1 MNHDSL
7 DKNPTNVLERLHILV
22 DEKKLSGRQFAIS
35 IGLQPSSGG
44 KILGGITK
52 LSQTLANSIELV
64 HGYSAKWLLTGE
76 LPKYSSSKQLL
87 REQQL
92 LLELMEFGWAS
103 FPMLLM
109 VEKHLVDYML
119 KRDFSFITD
128 LMEGIQVLKTGPN
141 KDVLYSQR
149 DQYFDLERKLRE
161 TLRRYINDLAS
172 TDSEAALEML
182 LLIFDEER
190 NLKPNYPD
198 DPRDKYLGRSSGAY
212 STKILNIRGKMRE
225 CCELTL
231 KEKKLIEEARTAH
244 FVIKEE

>member
-35 IGLQPSSGG
+35 IGLQPSTGG

-76 LPKYSSSKQLL
+76 LPKYSSSKQLI

-92 LLELMEFGWAS
+92 LLELMEFGWGS

-119 KRDFSFITD
+119 KKDFSYITD
-128 LMEGIQVLKTGPN
+128 LMEGIQVLKTGL

-149 DQYFDLERKLRE
+149 DQYFDLERELRE

-172 TDSEAALEML
+172 TDSEAALKML
-182 LLIFDEER
+182 LLIFEEER

-198 DPRDKYLGRSSGAY
+198 VPRDKYLGRSSGAY

-244 FVIKEE
+244 LLTKEE

>member
-7 DKNPTNVLERLHILV
+7 DKNPSNVLERLHILV

-76 LPKYSSSKQLL
+76 LPKYSSSKQLIH
-87 REQQL
+87 EQQL
-92 LLELMEFGWAS
+92 LLELMEFDWAS
-103 FPMLLM
+103 FPILLM
-109 VEKHLVDYML
+109 VEKHLLDYML

-128 LMEGIQVLKTGPN
+128 LMEGIQVLKTGL
-141 KDVLYSQR
+141 KDVLISQR
-149 DQYFDLERKLRE
+149 DKYFDLERELRE
-161 TLRRYINDLAS
+161 TLRKYINDLAS

-182 LLIFDEER
+182 LLIFEEER

-198 DPRDKYLGRSSGAY
+198 VPRDKYLGRSSGAY

-225 CCELTL
+225 FCELTL

-244 FVIKEE
+244 LLTKEE

>member
-119 KRDFSFITD
+119 KKDFSYITD
-128 LMEGIQVLKTGPN
+128 LMEGIQVLKTGL

-149 DQYFDLERKLRE
+149 DQYFDLERELRE

-172 TDSEAALEML
+172 TDSEAALKML
-182 LLIFDEER
+182 LLIFEEER
-190 NLKPNYPD
+190 NLKPNYPVV
-198 DPRDKYLGRSSGAY
+198 PRDKYLGRSSGAH
-212 STKILNIRGKMRE
+212 STTILNIRGKMRE

>member
-7 DKNPTNVLERLHILV
+7 DKNPSNVLERLHILV

-76 LPKYSSSKQLL
+76 LPKYSSSKQLI

-92 LLELMEFGWAS
+92 LLELMEFGWGS

-119 KRDFSFITD
+119 KKDFSYITD
-128 LMEGIQVLKTGPN
+128 LMEGIQVLKTGL

-149 DQYFDLERKLRE
+149 DQYFDLERELRE

-172 TDSEAALEML
+172 TDSEAALKML
-182 LLIFDEER
+182 LLIFEEER

-198 DPRDKYLGRSSGAY
+198 TGEKYMGRSSGVH
-212 STKILNIRGKMRE
+212 STTILNIRGKMRE

>member
-92 LLELMEFGWAS
+92 LLELMEFGWGS

-119 KRDFSFITD
+119 KKDFSYITD
-128 LMEGIQVLKTGPN
+128 LMEGIQVLKTGL

-149 DQYFDLERKLRE
+149 DQYFDLERELRE

-172 TDSEAALEML
+172 TDSEAALKML
-182 LLIFDEER
+182 LLIFEEER

-198 DPRDKYLGRSSGAY
+198 TRDKYMGRSSGAY
-212 STKILNIRGKMRE
+212 STTILNIRGKMRE

>member
-7 DKNPTNVLERLHILV
+7 DKNPSNVLKRLHILV
-22 DEKKLSGRQFAIS
+22 DKKKLSGRQFAIS

-76 LPKYSSSKQLL
+76 LPKYSSSKQLI

-128 LMEGIQVLKTGPN
+128 LMEGIQVLKTGL
-141 KDVLYSQR
+141 KDVLISQR
-149 DQYFDLERKLRE
+149 DRYFDLERKLRE

-172 TDSEAALEML
+172 TDSEAALKML
-182 LLIFDEER
+182 LLIFEEER

-198 DPRDKYLGRSSGAY
+198 VPRDKYLGRSSGAY

-225 CCELTL
+225 FCELTL

-244 FVIKEE
+244 LLTKEE

>member
-76 LPKYSSSKQLL
+76 LPKYSSSKQLI

-92 LLELMEFGWAS
+92 LLELMEFGWGS

-119 KRDFSFITD
+119 NRDYSFITD
-128 LMEGIQVLKTGPN
+128 LMEGIQVLKTGL

-149 DQYFDLERKLRE
+149 DKYFDLERELRE
-161 TLRRYINDLAS
+161 TLRKYINDLAS
-172 TDSEAALEML
+172 TDAEAALEML
-182 LLIFDEER
+182 LLIFEEER

-198 DPRDKYLGRSSGAY
+198 VPRDKYLGRSSGAY

>member
-7 DKNPTNVLERLHILV
+7 DKNPSNVLERLHILV

-35 IGLQPSSGG
+35 IGLQPSTGG

-64 HGYSAKWLLTGE
+64 HGYSSKWLLTGE
-76 LPKYSSSKQLL
+76 LPKYSSSKHLI

-92 LLELMEFGWAS
+92 LLELMEFDWGS

-128 LMEGIQVLKTGPN
+128 LMEGIQVLKTGL
-141 KDVLYSQR
+141 KDVLISQR
-149 DQYFDLERKLRE
+149 DKYFDLERELRE
-161 TLRRYINDLAS
+161 TLRKYINDLAS

-182 LLIFDEER
+182 LLIFEEER

-198 DPRDKYLGRSSGAY
+198 VPRDKYLGRSSGAY
-212 STKILNIRGKMRE
+212 STKILNIRVKMRE
-225 CCELTL
+225 YCELTL

>member
-76 LPKYSSSKQLL
+76 LPKYSSSKQLI

-119 KRDFSFITD
+119 KKDFSYITD
-128 LMEGIQVLKTGPN
+128 LMEGIQVLKTGL

-149 DQYFDLERKLRE
+149 DQYFDLERELRE

-172 TDSEAALEML
+172 TDSEAALKML
-182 LLIFDEER
+182 LLIFEEER

-198 DPRDKYLGRSSGAY
+198 TRDKYMGRSSGAY
-212 STKILNIRGKMRE
+212 STIILNIRGKMRE

>member
-7 DKNPTNVLERLHILV
+7 DKNPSNVLERLHILV

-35 IGLQPSSGG
+35 IGLQPSTGG

-76 LPKYSSSKQLL
+76 LPKYSSSKQLI

-92 LLELMEFGWAS
+92 LLELMEFGWGS

-119 KRDFSFITD
+119 KRDFSYITD
-128 LMEGIQVLKTGPN
+128 LMEGIQVLKTGL

-149 DQYFDLERKLRE
+149 DQYFDLERELRE

-172 TDSEAALEML
+172 TDSEAALKML
-182 LLIFDEER
+182 LLIFEEER

-198 DPRDKYLGRSSGAY
+198 VPRDKYLGRSSGAH
-212 STKILNIRGKMRE
+212 STTILNIRGKMRE

>member
-7 DKNPTNVLERLHILV
+7 DKNSSNVLERLHILV
-22 DEKKLSGRQFAIS
+22 EEKKLSGRQFAIS
-35 IGLQPSSGG
+35 IGLQPSTGG

-76 LPKYSSSKQLL
+76 LPKYSSSKQLI

-92 LLELMEFGWAS
+92 LLELMEFGWGS

-119 KRDFSFITD
+119 KKDFSYITD
-128 LMEGIQVLKTGPN
+128 LMEGIQVLKTGL

-149 DQYFDLERKLRE
+149 DQYFDLERELRE

-212 STKILNIRGKMRE
+212 STKILNIRRKMRE
-225 CCELTL
+225 CCELTN
-231 KEKKLIEEARTAH
+231 KESKLIAEARTSKIH
-244 FVIKEE
+244 TEGI

>member
-7 DKNPTNVLERLHILV
+7 DKNPSNVLERLHILV
-22 DEKKLSGRQFAIS
+22 DVKKLSGRQFAIS
-35 IGLQPSSGG
+35 IGLQPSTGG

-76 LPKYSSSKQLL
+76 LPKYSSSKQLI

-103 FPMLLM
+103 FSMLLM

-128 LMEGIQVLKTGPN
+128 LMEGIQVLKTGL
-141 KDVLYSQR
+141 KDVLISQR
-149 DQYFDLERKLRE
+149 DKYFDLERELRE
-161 TLRRYINDLAS
+161 TLRKYINDLAS

-182 LLIFDEER
+182 LLIFEEER

-198 DPRDKYLGRSSGAY
+198 VPRDKYLGRSSGAY

-225 CCELTL
+225 FCELTL

-244 FVIKEE
+244 LLTKEE

>member
-76 LPKYSSSKQLL
+76 LPKYSSSKQLI

-92 LLELMEFGWAS
+92 LLELMEFDWGS

-128 LMEGIQVLKTGPN
+128 LMEGIQVLKTGL
-141 KDVLYSQR
+141 KDVLISQR
-149 DQYFDLERKLRE
+149 DRYFDLERKLRE
-161 TLRRYINDLAS
+161 TLRRYINDLVS
-172 TDSEAALEML
+172 TDSEAALKML
-182 LLIFDEER
+182 LLIFEEER
-190 NLKPNYPD
+190 NLKPNYPVV
-198 DPRDKYLGRSSGAY
+198 PRDKYLGRSSGAH
-212 STKILNIRGKMRE
+212 STTILNIRGKMRE

>member
-7 DKNPTNVLERLHILV
+7 DKNSSNVLERLHILV
-22 DEKKLSGRQFAIS
+22 EEKKLSGRQFAIS
-35 IGLQPSSGG
+35 IGLQPSTGG

-76 LPKYSSSKQLL
+76 LPKYSSSKQLI

-92 LLELMEFGWAS
+92 LLELMEFGWGS

-119 KRDFSFITD
+119 KKDFSYITD
-128 LMEGIQVLKTGPN
+128 LMEGIQVLKTGL

-149 DQYFDLERKLRE
+149 DQYFDLERELRE

-198 DPRDKYLGRSSGAY
+198 VPRDKYLGRSSGAH
-212 STKILNIRGKMRE
+212 STTILNIRGKMRE

>member
-7 DKNPTNVLERLHILV
+7 DKNPSNVLERLHILV

-76 LPKYSSSKQLL
+76 LPKYSSSKQLIH
-87 REQQL
+87 EQQL
-92 LLELMEFGWAS
+92 LLELMEFGWGS

-128 LMEGIQVLKTGPN
+128 LMEGIQVLKTGL

-149 DQYFDLERKLRE
+149 DQYFDLERELRE

-172 TDSEAALEML
+172 TDSEAALKML
-182 LLIFDEER
+182 LLIFEEER

-198 DPRDKYLGRSSGAY
+198 TGEKYMGRRSSGIY
-212 STKILNIRGKMRE
+212 STKILDIRGKMRE

>member
-7 DKNPTNVLERLHILV
+7 DKNPSNVLGRLHILV

-64 HGYSAKWLLTGE
+64 HGYSSKWLLTGE
-76 LPKYSSSKQLL
+76 LPKYSSSKQLIH
-87 REQQL
+87 EQQL
-92 LLELMEFGWAS
+92 LLELMEFDWAS
-103 FPMLLM
+103 FPILLM

-119 KRDFSFITD
+119 NRDFSFITD
-128 LMEGIQVLKTGPN
+128 LMEGIQVLKTGL

-149 DQYFDLERKLRE
+149 DQYFDLERELRE

-172 TDSEAALEML
+172 TDSEAALKML
-182 LLIFDEER
+182 LLIFEEER
-190 NLKPNYPD
+190 NLKPNYPVV
-198 DPRDKYLGRSSGAY
+198 PRDKYLGRSSGAH

>member
-7 DKNPTNVLERLHILV
+7 DKNPSNVLERLHILV

-119 KRDFSFITD
+119 KKDFSYITD
-128 LMEGIQVLKTGPN
+128 LMEGIQVLKTGL
-141 KDVLYSQR
+141 KDVLNSQR

-161 TLRRYINDLAS
+161 TLRIYLNDLAS

-198 DPRDKYLGRSSGAY
+198 TGEKYMGRSSGAY

-244 FVIKEE
+244 LLTKEE

>member
-7 DKNPTNVLERLHILV
+7 DKNSSNVLERLHILV
-22 DEKKLSGRQFAIS
+22 EEKKLSGRQFAIS
-35 IGLQPSSGG
+35 IGLQPSTGG

-76 LPKYSSSKQLL
+76 LPKYSSSKQLI

-92 LLELMEFGWAS
+92 LLELMEFGWGS

-119 KRDFSFITD
+119 KKDFSYITD
-128 LMEGIQVLKTGPN
+128 LMEGIQVLKTGL

-149 DQYFDLERKLRE
+149 DQYFDLERELRE

-182 LLIFDEER
+182 LLIFEEER

-198 DPRDKYLGRSSGAY
+198 VPRDKYLGRSSGAY

-244 FVIKEE
+244 LLRKEE

>member
-7 DKNPTNVLERLHILV
+7 DKNPSNVLERLHILV
-22 DEKKLSGRQFAIS
+22 DVKKLSGRQFAIS
-35 IGLQPSSGG
+35 IGLQPSTGG

-76 LPKYSSSKQLL
+76 LPKYSSSKQLIH
-87 REQQL
+87 EQQL
-92 LLELMEFGWAS
+92 LLELMEFDWAS
-103 FPMLLM
+103 FPILLM

-128 LMEGIQVLKTGPN
+128 LMEGIQVLKTGL
-141 KDVLYSQR
+141 KDVLISQR
-149 DQYFDLERKLRE
+149 DKYFDLERELRE
-161 TLRRYINDLAS
+161 TLRKYINDLAS

-182 LLIFDEER
+182 LLIFEEER

-198 DPRDKYLGRSSGAY
+198 VPRDKYLGRSSGAY

-225 CCELTL
+225 FCELTL

-244 FVIKEE
+244 LLTKEE

>member
-76 LPKYSSSKQLL
+76 LPKYSSSKQLIH
-87 REQQL
+87 EQQL
-92 LLELMEFGWAS
+92 LLELMELGWGS

-119 KRDFSFITD
+119 KRDFSYITD
-128 LMEGIQVLKTGPN
+128 LMEGIQVLKSGL

-149 DQYFDLERKLRE
+149 DQYFDLERELRE

-182 LLIFDEER
+182 LLIFEEAR
-190 NLKPNYPD
+190 NLKPNYPGV
-198 DPRDKYLGRSSGAY
+198 PRDKYLGRSSGAH
-212 STKILNIRGKMRE
+212 STKILNIRGEMRE
-225 CCELTL
+225 YCELTL

>member
-7 DKNPTNVLERLHILV
+7 DKNPSNVLERLHILV

-35 IGLQPSSGG
+35 IGLQPSTGG

-76 LPKYSSSKQLL
+76 LPKYSSSKQLI

-92 LLELMEFGWAS
+92 LLELMEFGWGS

-119 KRDFSFITD
+119 KRDFSYITD
-128 LMEGIQVLKTGPN
+128 LMEGIQVLKSGL

-149 DQYFDLERKLRE
+149 VQYFDLERELRE

-172 TDSEAALEML
+172 TDSEAALKML
-182 LLIFDEER
+182 LLIFEEER

-198 DPRDKYLGRSSGAY
+198 TGEKYMGRSSEAY
-212 STKILNIRGKMRE
+212 STIILNIRGKMRE

>member
-7 DKNPTNVLERLHILV
+7 DKNPSNVLGRLHILV

-76 LPKYSSSKQLL
+76 LPKYSSSKQLIH
-87 REQQL
+87 EQQL
-92 LLELMEFGWAS
+92 LLELMEFDWAS
-103 FPMLLM
+103 FPILLM

-128 LMEGIQVLKTGPN
+128 LMEGIQVLKTGL
-141 KDVLYSQR
+141 KDVLISQR
-149 DQYFDLERKLRE
+149 DKYFDLERELRE
-161 TLRRYINDLAS
+161 TLRKYINDLAS

-182 LLIFDEER
+182 LLIFEEER

-198 DPRDKYLGRSSGAY
+198 VPRDKYLGRSSGAY

-225 CCELTL
+225 FCELTL

-244 FVIKEE
+244 LLTKEE

>member
-7 DKNPTNVLERLHILV
+7 DKNSSNVLERLHILV
-22 DEKKLSGRQFAIS
+22 EEKKLSGRQFAIS
-35 IGLQPSSGG
+35 IGLQPSTGG

-76 LPKYSSSKQLL
+76 LPKYSSSKQLI

-92 LLELMEFGWAS
+92 LLELMEFGWGS

-149 DQYFDLERKLRE
+149 DQYFDLERELRE

-172 TDSEAALEML
+172 TDSEAALKML
-182 LLIFDEER
+182 LLIFEEER
-190 NLKPNYPD
+190 NLKPNYPVV
-198 DPRDKYLGRSSGAY
+198 PRDKYLGRSSGAH
-212 STKILNIRGKMRE
+212 STTILNIRGKMRE

>member
-7 DKNPTNVLERLHILV
+7 DKNPSNVLERLHILV
-22 DEKKLSGRQFAIS
+22 EEKKLSGRQFAIS
-35 IGLQPSSGG
+35 IGLQPSTGG

-64 HGYSAKWLLTGE
+64 HGYSAKWLLTEE
-76 LPKYSSSKQLL
+76 LPKYSSSKQLIH
-87 REQQL
+87 EQQL
-92 LLELMEFGWAS
+92 LLELMEFGWGS

-119 KRDFSFITD
+119 KKDFSYITD
-128 LMEGIQVLKTGPN
+128 LMEGIQVLKTGL

-149 DQYFDLERKLRE
+149 DQYFDLERELRE

-231 KEKKLIEEARTAH
+231 KETKLIEEARTANLLT
-244 FVIKEE
+244 KQD

>member
-7 DKNPTNVLERLHILV
+7 DKNPSNVLERLHILV

-35 IGLQPSSGG
+35 IGLQPSTGG

-76 LPKYSSSKQLL
+76 LPKYSSSKQLI

-128 LMEGIQVLKTGPN
+128 LMEGIQVLKTGL

-149 DQYFDLERKLRE
+149 EQYFDLERELRK
-161 TLRRYINDLAS
+161 TLRNYLNDLAE

-182 LLIFDEER
+182 LLIFEEER
-190 NLKPNYPD
+190 NLKPNYPVV
-198 DPRDKYLGRSSGAY
+198 PRDKYLGRSSGAH

-244 FVIKEE
+244 LLTKEE

>member
-76 LPKYSSSKQLL
+76 LPKYSSSKQLI

-92 LLELMEFGWAS
+92 LLELMEFGWGS

-119 KRDFSFITD
+119 KKDFSYITD
-128 LMEGIQVLKTGPN
+128 LMEGIQVLKSGL

-149 DQYFDLERKLRE
+149 DQYFDLERELRE

-172 TDSEAALEML
+172 TDSEAALKML
-182 LLIFDEER
+182 LLIFEEER

-198 DPRDKYLGRSSGAY
+198 TRDKYMGRSSGAY
-212 STKILNIRGKMRE
+212 STIILNIRGKMRE

>member
-35 IGLQPSSGG
+35 IGLQPSTGG

-119 KRDFSFITD
+119 KKDFSFISD
-128 LMEGIQVLKTGPN
+128 LMEGIQVLKTGL

-149 DQYFDLERKLRE
+149 DQYFDLERELRE

-172 TDSEAALEML
+172 TDSEAALKML
-182 LLIFDEER
+182 LLIFEEER

-198 DPRDKYLGRSSGAY
+198 TRDKYMGRSSVAY
-212 STKILNIRGKMRE
+212 SKIILNIRGKMRE

-244 FVIKEE
+244 MVTKEE

>member
-76 LPKYSSSKQLL
+76 LPKYSSSKQLI

-149 DQYFDLERKLRE
+149 DQYFDLERELRE
-161 TLRRYINDLAS
+161 TLREYLNDLAS

-182 LLIFDEER
+182 LLIFEEER
-190 NLKPNYPD
+190 NLKPNYPVV
-198 DPRDKYLGRSSGAY
+198 PRDKYLGRSSGAH
-212 STKILNIRGKMRE
+212 STKILNIRGEMRV

-244 FVIKEE
+244 LLTKEE

>member
-35 IGLQPSSGG
+35 IGLQPSTGG

-76 LPKYSSSKQLL
+76 LPKYSSSKQLIH
-87 REQQL
+87 EQQL
-92 LLELMEFGWAS
+92 LLELMEFGWGS

-149 DQYFDLERKLRE
+149 DQYFDLERELRE

-172 TDSEAALEML
+172 TDSEAALKML
-182 LLIFDEER
+182 LLIFEEER

-198 DPRDKYLGRSSGAY
+198 TRDKYMGRSSGAY
-212 STKILNIRGKMRE
+212 STIILNIRGKMRE

>member
-119 KRDFSFITD
+119 KKDFSYITD
-128 LMEGIQVLKTGPN
+128 LMEGIQVLKSGL

-149 DQYFDLERKLRE
+149 DQYFDLERELRE

-172 TDSEAALEML
+172 TDSEAALKML
-182 LLIFDEER
+182 LLIFEEER
-190 NLKPNYPD
+190 NLKPNYPVV
-198 DPRDKYLGRSSGAY
+198 PRDKYLGRSSGAH
-212 STKILNIRGKMRE
+212 STKILNIRGEMRE
-225 CCELTL
+225 YCELTL

-244 FVIKEE
+244 LLTKEE

>member
-7 DKNPTNVLERLHILV
+7 DKNPSNVLERLHILV

-35 IGLQPSSGG
+35 IGLQPSTGG

-76 LPKYSSSKQLL
+76 LPKYSSSKQLI

-92 LLELMEFGWAS
+92 LLELMEFGWGS

-119 KRDFSFITD
+119 KKDFSYITD
-128 LMEGIQVLKTGPN
+128 LMEGIQVLKTGL

-149 DQYFDLERKLRE
+149 DQYFDLERELRE

-198 DPRDKYLGRSSGAY
+198 DPRDKYLGRSSGAH
-212 STKILNIRGKMRE
+212 STTILNIRGKMRE

>member
-7 DKNPTNVLERLHILV
+7 DKNPSNVLERLHILV

-76 LPKYSSSKQLL
+76 LPKYSSSKQLIH
-87 REQQL
+87 EQQL
-92 LLELMEFGWAS
+92 LLELMEFDWAS
-103 FPMLLM
+103 FPILLM

-128 LMEGIQVLKTGPN
+128 LMEGIQVLKTGL
-141 KDVLYSQR
+141 KDVLISQR
-149 DQYFDLERKLRE
+149 DKYFDLERELRE

-172 TDSEAALEML
+172 TDSEAALKML
-182 LLIFDEER
+182 LLIFEEER

-198 DPRDKYLGRSSGAY
+198 TEEKYMGRRSSGIY
-212 STKILNIRGKMRE
+212 STKILDIRGKMRE

>member
-7 DKNPTNVLERLHILV
+7 DKNPSNVLGRLHILV
-22 DEKKLSGRQFAIS
+22 GEKKLSGRQFAIS
-35 IGLQPSSGG
+35 IGLQPSTGG

-76 LPKYSSSKQLL
+76 LPKYSSSKQLIH
-87 REQQL
+87 EQQL
-92 LLELMEFGWAS
+92 LLELMEFGWGS

-119 KRDFSFITD
+119 KKDFSYITD
-128 LMEGIQVLKTGPN
+128 LMEGIQVLKSGL

-149 DQYFDLERKLRE
+149 DQYFDLERELRE

-182 LLIFDEER
+182 LLIFEEER
-190 NLKPNYPD
+190 NLKSNYPD
-198 DPRDKYLGRSSGAY
+198 TRDKYMGRSSGAY
-212 STKILNIRGKMRE
+212 STIILNIRGKMRE

-244 FVIKEE
+244 LVTKEE

>member
-76 LPKYSSSKQLL
+76 LPKYSSSKQLI

-128 LMEGIQVLKTGPN
+128 LMEGIQVLKTGL

-149 DQYFDLERKLRE
+149 DQYFDLERELRE

-172 TDSEAALEML
+172 TDSEAALKML
-182 LLIFDEER
+182 LLIFEEER
-190 NLKPNYPD
+190 NLKPNYPVV
-198 DPRDKYLGRSSGAY
+198 PRDKYLGRSSGAY
-212 STKILNIRGKMRE
+212 STKILNIRGEMRE

-244 FVIKEE
+244 LLTKEE

>member
-7 DKNPTNVLERLHILV
+7 DKNSSNVLERLHILV
-22 DEKKLSGRQFAIS
+22 EEKKLSGRQFAIS
-35 IGLQPSSGG
+35 IGLQPSTGG

-76 LPKYSSSKQLL
+76 LPKYSSSKQLIH
-87 REQQL
+87 EQQL
-92 LLELMEFGWAS
+92 LLELMEFGWGS

-119 KRDFSFITD
+119 KKDFSYITD
-128 LMEGIQVLKTGPN
+128 LMEGIQVLKTGL

-149 DQYFDLERKLRE
+149 DQYFDLERELRE

-172 TDSEAALEML
+172 TDSEAALKML
-182 LLIFDEER
+182 LLIFEEER

-198 DPRDKYLGRSSGAY
+198 TGEKYMGRSSEAY
-212 STKILNIRGKMRE
+212 STIILNIRGKMRE

>member
-7 DKNPTNVLERLHILV
+7 DKNSSNVLERLHILV

-35 IGLQPSSGG
+35 IGLQPSTGG

-92 LLELMEFGWAS
+92 LLELMEFGWGS

-119 KRDFSFITD
+119 KKDFSYITD
-128 LMEGIQVLKTGPN
+128 LMEGIQVLKTGL

-149 DQYFDLERKLRE
+149 DQYFDLERELRE

-182 LLIFDEER
+182 LLIFEEER

-198 DPRDKYLGRSSGAY
+198 VPRDKYLGRSSGAH
-212 STKILNIRGKMRE
+212 STKILNIRGEMRDR
-225 CCELTL
+225 CELTL

-244 FVIKEE
+244 LLTKEE

>member
-1 MNHDSL
+1 MNLDSL

-76 LPKYSSSKQLL
+76 LPKYSSSKQLI

-128 LMEGIQVLKTGPN
+128 LMEGIQVLKTGL
-141 KDVLYSQR
+141 KDVLISQR
-149 DQYFDLERKLRE
+149 DKYFDLERELRE
-161 TLRRYINDLAS
+161 TLRKYINDLAS

-182 LLIFDEER
+182 LLIFEEER

-198 DPRDKYLGRSSGAY
+198 VPRDKYLGRSSGAY

-225 CCELTL
+225 FCELTL

-244 FVIKEE
+244 LLTKEE

>member
-35 IGLQPSSGG
+35 IGLQPSTGG

-76 LPKYSSSKQLL
+76 LPKYSSSKQLIH
-87 REQQL
+87 EQQL
-92 LLELMEFGWAS
+92 LLELMEFGWGS

-119 KRDFSFITD
+119 KKDFSYITD
-128 LMEGIQVLKTGPN
+128 LMEGIQVLKSGL

-149 DQYFDLERKLRE
+149 EQYFDLERELRK
-161 TLRRYINDLAS
+161 TLRNYLNDLAS

-182 LLIFDEER
+182 LLIFEEER

-198 DPRDKYLGRSSGAY
+198 VPRDKYLGRSSGAH
-212 STKILNIRGKMRE
+212 STTILNIRGKMRE

-244 FVIKEE
+244 LLTKEE